1 MQIIKIALWAMAPI
15 TFLVACTSQPPAPGA
30 GGAAPTK
37 TLQEESS
44 LCNPH
49 CEQVAYSYK
58 TDPNTSRPLQLRS
71 SEAASLKAA
80 LSSTP
85 ASGNRDTLHLQD
97 DVAAHDELLVGKR
110 NLPPP
115 EPTSRF
121 FQCGEGRSNPGCIAV
136 NTTEG
141 NACQFSSLT
150 VFEQI
155 LYVPARFRSK
165 WASFNSL
172 RYAYRASNIG
182 RCVTSQQ
189 SSKMPHLSVKSVRR
203 WLFQFRDR
211 CIALAAL
218 IFNFDGFRLP
228 QQSAARPDPA
238 MPDIPIPNSSTPCKK
253 RSSALPH

>member
-85 ASGNRDTLHLQD
+85 ASGNRDTLHLHADAINGQIVFLPD
-97 DVAAHDELLVGKR
+97 SPNDPTRDSHLSGSEISLLRNPQAGSSSAVKVAAT
-110 NLPPP
+110 P
-115 EPTSRF
+115 
-121 FQCGEGRSNPGCIAV
+121 
-136 NTTEG
+136 
-141 NACQFSSLT
+141 
-150 VFEQI
+150 
-155 LYVPARFRSK
+155 
-165 WASFNSL
+165 
-172 RYAYRASNIG
+172 
-182 RCVTSQQ
+182 
-189 SSKMPHLSVKSVRR
+189 
-203 WLFQFRDR
+203 
-211 CIALAAL
+211 AAL
-218 IFNFDGFRLP
+218 QLIR
-228 QQSAARPDPA
+228 QRETPA
-238 MPDIPIPNSSTPCKK
+238 SSP
-253 RSSALPH
+253 R